1 MMTWSDWHSCAPPP
15 LTARSQWLSDTAA
28 RFSDTNDRARVSPRV
43 KRQREPSNGFTSET
57 TVDSGVRSR
66 TELLRGNAETR
77 RWASA
82 AIKSAGKTRLTQKCG
97 ALSMRFRW
105 VCLCSAA
112 LCGSVQAGSVF
123 SWWSWSR
130 FLGLSLCS

>member
-1 MMTWSDWHSCAPPP
+1 MIERQWYIERVMNQTHDLTDTRARPRPSLRVHSDYRTQRRAS
-15 LTARSQWLSDTAA
+15 LTLMTARASL
-28 RFSDTNDRARVSPRV
+28 RV
-43 KRQREPSNGFTSET
+43 KRQRVPSNGFTSET
-57 TVDSGVRSR
+57 TVDSGVRLR
-66 TELLRGNAETR
+66 TELRRGNAETR
-77 RWASA
+77 RRASA

-123 SWWSWSR
+123 S
-130 FLGLSLCS
+130 